1 MKAIMIEKEIRI
13 KEVLK
18 MESKHAVKISEKVA
32 ILQYFLIIKLSFL
45 MLEYH
50 LF

>member
-1 MKAIMIEKEIRI
+1 MKKKFEL